1 MAEHNNKFDFQL
13 YVITGANYHPGRPLA
28 DVIEQTLIGGADV
41 IQLRDKFS
49 SEQEILEQARVLREL
64 TRRYGVPLI
73 INDYIDIAIMV
84 DADGVHL
91 GQEDLN
97 LAVARRRLGPD
108 RIIGISTHS
117 LEQALAAQ
125 AGGADY
131 IGVGPVYPTGT
142 KPGRT
147 AVTTSY
153 VREAADHVKIPF
165 VAIGGITLDN
175 IDTVLEAGATRV
187 CAVSAVVGADDPA
200 AACRAFKA
208 RIAAHN
214 GAAAKE
220 KAKAEAEAEAGAA
233 VTAHDLLE
241 AQPAES
247 DLAYLGVKIN
257 GKEQWTTAGTIE
269 ELIWQHSL
277 EGRRL
282 VVELDGEIVE
292 RDAWG
297 RTSLRE
303 GSEVELVHFVGGG

>member
-1 MAEHNNKFDFQL
+1 MADCNKQFDFQL
-13 YVITGANYHPGRPLA
+13 YVITGTNYHPGRSLA
-28 DVIEQTLIGGADV
+28 DVVEQALIGGADV
-41 IQLRDKFS
+41 VQLRDKQAT
-49 SEQEILEQARVLREL
+49 EQEILQQARMLREL

-73 INDYIDIAIMV
+73 INDYIDIAIEV
-84 DADGVHL
+84 EADGVHL
-91 GQEDLN
+91 GQDDLN
-97 LAVARRRLGPD
+97 LEEARRRLGPD

-142 KPGRT
+142 KPGRA

-153 VREAADHVKIPF
+153 VRQAAESVSIPF

-175 IDTVLEAGATRV
+175 VDTVLEAGATRV

-200 AACRAFKA
+200 AVCRALKA
-208 RIAAHN
+208 RIAAYREGSR
-214 GAAAKE
+214 GAASASSTML
-220 KAKAEAEAEAGAA
+220 AANAAAASEASE
-233 VTAHDLLE
+233 V
-241 AQPAES
+241 
-247 DLAYLGVKIN
+247 AYLGIKIN
-257 GKEQWTTAGTIE
+257 GKAQWTTARTIE
-269 ELIWQHSL
+269 ELIWQHNL